1 MRNEHTPRGRY
12 TRRLFLSAGLA
23 LALYAWAARAD
34 LAARFAA
41 EDRLLSSVAPP
52 PPPGDAWP
60 LLGPRLQPAMPAARN
75 GTLVLYV
82 YHHTRGPEHAARAA
96 LFVRAALQ
104 DGDGVAARLLV
115 PRGTRHLLAPRLAP
129 LPRNASWVE
138 LPEGACQASTW
149 GVLGAALPLL
159 ASDLAAST
167 YVVVVDSGTAGP
179 FLPAHLRAHLHWTE
193 PLLAR
198 LSERVRMVGPAISCE
213 GTPRGGDVAGD
224 WRRQPHLPAHA
235 WATDAQGWALLSRPQ
250 AGVMACHADP
260 WDVRWHSD
268 LGAAAALFDA
278 GHTIDCLMPRYQ
290 GVDWRDER
298 NWACNDRLP
307 PDRQRSNDGLSVTPY
322 EVMFWPFSLAQAESY
337 VDPDITS
344 NEYLGRAVGKLQVL
358 ELEWSVRGE
367 LALPLQTTMGGLVG
381 DPCFDHDSYAA
392 DPALAAL
399 RSSCF
404 MGACGFSMFDHYM
417 LHYRAAAH
425 GELDLLPDAAA
436 LWRHYVV
443 HGQHEGRPVRWLCG
457 GAMPEPRRGADNATA
472 AALQAERRKALDALP
487 LAIRGGR
494 GLSAG
499 AVAVEDGAA
508 AQAGAGGGAAAVV
521 DAAAAGGAAAA
532 ARKAAAAAAGN
543 AAGNAAI
550 GMAAAEDAAAA
561 DGMAAANTKA
571 AAGTQA
577 AAGGDAVGKS
587 AEAATSVAVAGNEAV
602 ATKGAAGA
610 AASGRLLDTRRQ

>member
-23 LALYAWAARAD
+23 LALYAWWEQPGRGVRTPPSPPPLLDLAEPSANASLPGRAARAD

-41 EDRLLSSVAPP
+41 EDRLLSSVPPP

-159 ASDLAAST
+159 ASDLAASR

-298 NWACNDRLP
+298 NWACNDR
-307 PDRQRSNDGLSVTPY
+307 S
-322 EVMFWPFSLAQAESY
+322 
-337 VDPDITS
+337 
-344 NEYLGRAVGKLQVL
+344 
-358 ELEWSVRGE
+358 
-367 LALPLQTTMGGLVG
+367 
-381 DPCFDHDSYAA
+381 
-392 DPALAAL
+392 
-399 RSSCF
+399 
-404 MGACGFSMFDHYM
+404 
-417 LHYRAAAH
+417 
-425 GELDLLPDAAA
+425 
-436 LWRHYVV
+436 
-443 HGQHEGRPVRWLCG
+443 EG
-457 GAMPEPRRGADNATA
+457 
-472 AALQAERRKALDALP
+472 
-487 LAIRGGR
+487 
-494 GLSAG
+494 
-499 AVAVEDGAA
+499 
-508 AQAGAGGGAAAVV
+508 GAGGGWGVTEGREKVTAGKARLAASKRWLVWLWSRWSHCSWEGV
-521 DAAAAGGAAAA
+521 YCQR
-532 ARKAAAAAAGN
+532 ARAPFSRAWEPGVCHRWLTAPPHSPLPAPGCRQ
-543 AAGNAAI
+543 
-550 GMAAAEDAAAA
+550 
-561 DGMAAANTKA
+561 T
-571 AAGTQA
+571 
-577 AAGGDAVGKS
+577 
-587 AEAATSVAVAGNEAV
+587 
-602 ATKGAAGA
+602 
-610 AASGRLLDTRRQ
+610 ASGRMTGSP

>member
-1 MRNEHTPRGRY
+1 M
-12 TRRLFLSAGLA
+12 AGA
-23 LALYAWAARAD
+23 LGDGASCPAGMSPAVTLD
-34 LAARFAA
+34 LLRSPDTETF
-41 EDRLLSSVAPP
+41 PP
-52 PPPGDAWP
+52 P
-60 LLGPRLQPAMPAARN
+60 LQ
-75 GTLVLYV
+75 
-82 YHHTRGPEHAARAA
+82 
-96 LFVRAALQ
+96 
-104 DGDGVAARLLV
+104 
-115 PRGTRHLLAPRLAP
+115 
-129 LPRNASWVE
+129 
-138 LPEGACQASTW
+138 
-149 GVLGAALPLL
+149 
-159 ASDLAAST
+159 
-167 YVVVVDSGTAGP
+167 
-179 FLPAHLRAHLHWTE
+179 
-193 PLLAR
+193 
-198 LSERVRMVGPAISCE
+198 
-213 GTPRGGDVAGD
+213 
-224 WRRQPHLPAHA
+224 
-235 WATDAQGWALLSRPQ
+235 SR
-250 AGVMACHADP
+250 
-260 WDVRWHSD
+260 
-268 LGAAAALFDA
+268 
-278 GHTIDCLMPRYQ
+278 
-290 GVDWRDER
+290 
-298 NWACNDRLP
+298 
-307 PDRQRSNDGLSVTPY
+307 
-322 EVMFWPFSLAQAESY
+322 
-337 VDPDITS
+337 
-344 NEYLGRAVGKLQVL
+344 
-358 ELEWSVRGE
+358 
-367 LALPLQTTMGGLVG
+367 

-417 LHYRAAAH
+417 LVGQFEARSARWTCPRPRLSRAQASALAAARGRACFDAKHYRAAAH

-532 ARKAAAAAAGN
+532 AGKAAAAAAGN

-550 GMAAAEDAAAA
+550 GTAAAEDAAAA

-587 AEAATSVAVAGNEAV
+587 AEAATSVAVAGNEAA

-610 AASGRLLDTRRQ
+610 AASGRLLNTRRQ